1 MTMIGSRCGSHQG
14 NTVAHIFQ
22 RARNGFVV
30 FYNVK
35 DSLFFITLFCI
46 IARRHGV
53 KVLALCLMYNH
64 VHILLDTDDK
74 ESIRLFIKEL
84 MSYFCK
90 SYNRRYGFPEC
101 CSIATVCRWRKV
113 TKPLGQLWLTS
124 TTTRSKITSAG
135 KPRSGDGTFWH
146 IQTLT
151 THIQRRSI

>member
-1 MTMIGSRCGSHQG
+1 MIGSRCGSHQG

-35 DSLFFITLFCI
+35 DSLFFITSFCI

-90 SYNRRYGFPEC
+90 SYNRRYGLSGVLFDSYGVSLKKGDKAIRTALAYVNNNPVEDHIC
-101 CSIATVCRWRKV
+101 GKAEEWRWNF
-113 TKPLGQLWLTS
+113 LAYSDSCLLYTS
-124 TTTRSKITSAG
+124 PS
-135 KPRSGDGTFWH
+135 PRD
-146 IQTLT
+146 
-151 THIQRRSI
+151 

>member
-1 MTMIGSRCGSHQG
+1 MIGSRCGSHQG

-35 DSLFFITLFCI
+35 DSLFFITSFCI

-90 SYNRRYGFPEC
+90 SYNRRYG
-101 CSIATVCRWRKV
+101 
-113 TKPLGQLWLTS
+113 L
-124 TTTRSKITSAG
+124 
-135 KPRSGDGTFWH
+135 SGVLFDSYGVS
-146 IQTLT
+146 L
-151 THIQRRSI
+151 